1 MAGRSKIPRVQ
12 EAVTVTEAA
21 KAMDPTDSL
30 IHDFELSEAE
40 IAARK
45 AFLELGPADV
55 EKLKSLR
62 PLAQRYAGPV
72 IEDLYK
78 LFLAHEPTRAY
89 FKAPSVLER
98 VKLLQKEYFLGLT
111 EGDYGREYVEN
122 RLKIGVVHER
132 IQLTT
137 KWYLGAYAYYLRA
150 VAKRI
155 FDENKDPAKAL
166 DLFQSLLKLVF
177 LDMGLAI
184 DTYIAQRE
192 RIIRAQQ
199 DEIREL
205 STPVLRVRDRL
216 LIVPIIGMMD
226 SARAHQLTDH
236 LLRAIRA
243 HRAKVVVLDITGV
256 PTVDSA
262 VANHLIQTVQ
272 AARLLGAR
280 SILTGIA
287 PEIAQTLVRIGVD
300 VAKLNAVGDLQEGL
314 IEANRILDGK

>member
-1 MAGRSKIPRVQ
+1 
-12 EAVTVTEAA
+12 
-21 KAMDPTDSL
+21 
-30 IHDFELSEAE
+30 
-40 IAARK
+40 
-45 AFLELGPADV
+45 
-55 EKLKSLR
+55 
-62 PLAQRYAGPV
+62 V

-78 LFLAHEPTRAY
+78 LFLTHEPTRAF
-89 FKAPSVLER
+89 FKTPGVLER
-98 VKLLQKEYFLGLT
+98 VKQLQKEYFLGLT
-111 EGDYGREYVEN
+111 EGEYGRKYVEN
-122 RLKIGVVHER
+122 RLRIGAIHER
-132 IQLTT
+132 IQLVT
-137 KWYLGAYAYYLRA
+137 KWYLGGYAFYLRA

-166 DLFQSLLKLVF
+166 DLFQSLVKLVF

-216 LIVPIIGMMD
+216 LVVPVIGLMD
-226 SARAHQLTDH
+226 SARANQLTDQV
-236 LLRAIRA
+236 LRSIRA

-262 VANHLIQTVQ
+262 VANHFIQTVQ

-280 SILTGIA
+280 SIVTGIS

-300 VAKLNAVGDLQEGL
+300 ASKLNPMGDLQEGL
-314 IEANRILDGK
+314 AEANRILDGK